1 MTRRRLAT
9 ATLAGVLLAG
19 VAGAFAHQL
28 KAALTTVRTNPRTE
42 LVEVVHRFYVHDA
55 EQALPLL
62 LGPGAAGGS
71 DLYDDPAARLRFALY
86 VHEAFRLSANDT
98 ALPLDLLGAEIEG
111 EHLWIYQIGP
121 VPAADART
129 LQVHQPALQ
138 ELWPDQVNQVNVRLR
153 GPVRTL
159 EFRAGDAPGT
169 LALP

>member
-1 MTRRRLAT
+1 MPALLLLILLPASLPALGHRLN
-9 ATLAGVLLAG
+9 
-19 VAGAFAHQL
+19 
-28 KAALTTVRTNPRTE
+28 AALTTI
-42 LVEVVHRFYVHDA
+42 EVNERRERLEIVHRFYVHDA

-62 LGPGAAGGS
+62 LDRGADGGS

-86 VHEAFRLSANDT
+86 VHEAFRLSANGT

-121 VPAADART
+121 VPAADATT
-129 LQVHQPALQ
+129 LRVHQPALQ